1 MGPCG
6 GYGALEHMSKIV
18 VIDFTGTVVE
28 NGAVFETT
36 READAKAGN
45 VFDGHARY
53 QPIPI
58 VLGKGQFL
66 PKIEEGIEKLDE
78 GKSMDVTLEP
88 KDAFGEYSAEKIGL
102 VAAAEFKKHNVN
114 PTVGLVVDVNGQAG
128 RVQSVSGGRV
138 RVDFNHELAGKK
150 VRYQVTV
157 NKVLTKPEDQAKALV
172 DRYIPMKGDRIKT
185 ELKNNEVFV
194 SMPPIPAKEMYDLK
208 HHLSHQLMDN
218 VDGVKKVHFTETF
231 EEHKHE
237 HAH

>member
-1 MGPCG
+1 MNK
-6 GYGALEHMSKIV
+6 MV
-18 VIDFTGTVVE
+18 VVDFTGTVAE

-66 PKIEEGIEKLDE
+66 KKIEEAIEKLDE
-78 GKSMDVTLEP
+78 GKSLDVTLEA
-88 KDAFGEYSAEKIGL
+88 KDAFGEYQAENVGL
-102 VAAAEFKKHNVN
+102 VAIAEFKKHNVN
-114 PTVGLVVDVNGQAG
+114 PVVGLVVDVNGKAG

-157 NKVLTKPEDQAKALV
+157 QKILTNPSEQAKALV
-172 DRYIPMKGDRIKT
+172 DRYIPMKGNHIVT
-185 ELKNNEVFV
+185 ELKDNEVFV
-194 SMPPIPAKEMYDLK
+194 KMPPIPAKEMYDLK
-208 HHLSHQLMDN
+208 HFLSHQLMDTI
-218 VDGVKKVHFTETF
+218 DGVKKVHFVETF

-237 HAH
+237 H